1 MGKKIILDCDPGHD
15 DAVAILLAL
24 GNPTI
29 DLLGVTTVGGNQSLD
44 KVTYN
49 ARAVLEKAHATDVPV
64 HMGCGRPLIREPE
77 AAATIHGQSGLDG
90 VELPVPSRP
99 LDEGHAVNWII
110 DTIMSNPPQTI
121 TLVPTG
127 PLTNIAL
134 AARLEPRIVD
144 RVKEVVLMGGGYHV
158 GNWSAVAEFNV
169 KVDPEAAHI
178 VFNES
183 WPLTMVGLD
192 LTHQAPCTPAV
203 QRRMEDVGT
212 DLATFVSGLMDF
224 FRASYRDNQ
233 DFVDPPVHYPCTVE
247 YLLDPTVIKSLRCP
261 VEMGG
266 GYHVGNWSAVAEFN
280 VKVDPEAAHIVFN
293 ESWPLTMV
301 GLDLTHQA
309 LCTPAVQ
316 RRMEDV
322 VTDLATFV
330 SGLMDFF
337 RASYREN
344 QDFVDPPVHDPCT
357 VAYLI
362 DPTVITTSST
372 LRCTT
377 RAQSRTSSTPL

>member
-1 MGKKIILDCDPGHD
+1 MTKKIILDCDPGHD

-29 DLLGVTTVGGNQSLD
+29 DLLGVTTVGGNQSLE

-49 ARAVLEKAHATDVPV
+49 ARAVLEKAGATDVPV
-64 HMGCGRPLIREPE
+64 HAGCGCPLIREPE
-77 AAATIHGQSGLDG
+77 AAASIHGESGLDG

-99 LDEGHAVNWII
+99 LDPGHAVNWII
-110 DTIMSNPPQTI
+110 DTIMNNPPETI

-158 GNWSAVAEFNV
+158 GNWSAVAEFNI

-178 VFNES
+178 VFNE
-183 WPLTMVGLD
+183 
-192 LTHQAPCTPAV
+192 A
-203 QRRMEDVGT
+203 
-212 DLATFVSGLMDF
+212 
-224 FRASYRDNQ
+224 
-233 DFVDPPVHYPCTVE
+233 
-247 YLLDPTVIKSLRCP
+247 
-261 VEMGG
+261 
-266 GYHVGNWSAVAEFN
+266 
-280 VKVDPEAAHIVFN
+280 
-293 ESWPLTMV
+293 WPLTMV

-316 RRMEDV
+316 RQVEGV
-322 VTDLATFV
+322 GTDLAMFV

-337 RASYREN
+337 RKSYQEN

-362 DPTVITTSST
+362 DPTVITTRRCPLDVEIHGDLT
-372 LRCTT
+372 LGMTVADLRGPEPAPEECHTQVAVKLDHKKFWDLIVDALQ
-377 RAQSRTSSTPL
+377 RLG